1 MVTYFNKK
9 DLIKFGE
16 FLLSN
21 QRNNRIK
28 ECYSEKDN
36 ISLEE
41 RLQEVYQEDID
52 IFLELNRKL
61 V

>member
-9 DLIKFGE
+9 DLIRFGE
-16 FLLSN
+16 FLLSE

-28 ECYSEKDN
+28 DSYQEGDE
-36 ISLEE
+36 ISLKK
-41 RLQEVYQEDID
+41 RLQEVYQLDID

>member
-16 FLLSN
+16 FLLSE
-21 QRNNRIK
+21 QRTNRIK
-28 ECYSEKDN
+28 ESYSEKDN

-41 RLQEVYQEDID
+41 RLTTVYQLDID
-52 IFLELNRKL
+52 IFLDILKNKD
-61 V
+61 